1 MTRFGVL
8 VDRVDVRGKG
18 IDLPL
23 MSVSQFRGVIRRSEI
38 SDGPHRADS
47 LDDYKIAKRGDIV
60 FNKMSIRDGAMGLAR
75 EDGLVTYHYEVMRP
89 RPAVEA
95 RYVVYLM
102 KSSWFGGEL
111 IKRERGIGA
120 GGAKGVRTTEV
131 PFRVL
136 RTIDC
141 YIPTVE
147 GQRAIADFLDRETAQ
162 IDSMIEAQNVLMQEL
177 RERQRAAISNT
188 IDSDASLQRVPLRR
202 LITGISQG
210 WSPQCEDTPVDD
222 PSTQWSVLKV
232 GCVNGGVFRP
242 KQNKM
247 LPGDL
252 EPRPEL
258 GLRAGDLLMSRGNTR
273 EWVGSAAVVDRDY
286 PTLMLSDLL
295 YRVAVDRSLVSSEY
309 VALALSTRKAR
320 DEIEIAAKG
329 ASHSMQKVSQGDIR
343 STTIPLRS
351 LQAQADVV
359 NEASAITVRADAMI
373 SAAQEVIDL
382 LRERREALI
391 TAAVTGRID
400 PETGTECIEEGA
412 A

>member
-141 YIPTVE
+141 YIPKVE

-242 KQNKM
+242 EQNKM